1 MFFLKNVAWFNKKKI
16 ESMSFEQ
23 HIDTM
28 PNEKDVSVD
37 IHHTS
42 DLTHWHFWII
52 GLVVVASWWFLYSI
66 FNRVLLVFTGVVI
79 SIAMESLIEYLT
91 RKTWKRRLWMLLAY
105 LFLIWLLLSGVLV
118 MIPFLINQLSDLVT
132 IVISW
137 AQSIEWLLKANT
149 LESTI
154 RSMSLYGYLQSF
166 WIDLTEP
173 KYLEYLQSLLQ
184 NNISAILSF
193 WSGYAKDAGQI
204 VVNTVWSLISTL
216 TQIGFV
222 LTLSILL
229 GIEKNWFV
237 AFVYKL
243 SGESKVARD
252 KITLLYKKLWFRLKT
267 QIMLGLYIGIV
278 MRLSL
283 LILSLFWFDIPNKW
297 SLATI
302 AALTELIPYL
312 WPLIGGIPVV
322 LLYSLSY
329 WFSWF
334 MIGWLLV
341 FCVQRI
347 ENNVLIPLLFKQ
359 NLWVSPVVIFLCMVL
374 WWITIWINGVILA
387 IPIAVIITI
396 LFTDSK

>member
-1 MFFLKNVAWFNKKKI
+1 MQNDDLNFG
-16 ESMSFEQ
+16 
-23 HIDTM
+23 
-28 PNEKDVSVD
+28 EKDLAVD

-52 GLVVVASWWFLYSI
+52 GLVVVASGWFLYSI

-79 SIAMESLIEYLT
+79 SIAMESLVEYLSW
-91 RKTWKRRLWMLLAY
+91 KTWKRRLWMLLAY

-132 IVISW
+132 IIISW
-137 AQSIEWLLKANT
+137 AQNIEWLLKTNT

-166 WIDLTEP
+166 GIDLTEP

-193 WSGYAKDAGQI
+193 WSSYAKDAGQI
-204 VVNTVWSLISTL
+204 VVNTVWSVISTL
-216 TQIGFV
+216 TQIWFV

-237 AFVYKL
+237 AFVYRL
-243 SGESKVARD
+243 SGGSKIARD
-252 KITLLYKKLWFRLKT
+252 KITLLYKKLWFWLKT

-278 MRLSL
+278 MWISL

-312 WPLIGGIPVV
+312 WPLIGWIPVV

-329 WFSWF
+329 WLSGFL
-334 MIGWLLV
+334 IGWVLV
-341 FCVQRI
+341 FSVQWL
-347 ENNVLIPLLFKQ
+347 ENNILIPLLFKQ
-359 NLWVSPVVIFLCMVL
+359 NLWVSPVIIFLCMVL
-374 WWITIWINGVILA
+374 WGITIGINGVILA

-396 LFTDSK
+396 LFSESK